1 MEGCVEQV
9 KLGANGP
16 EVSRFGLGTM
26 SLLASQS
33 GAEAARLVH
42 KAIDRGITLVDTA
55 DVYDDGRVEAAL
67 GEALRGRRH
76 EVVLATKVGL
86 QMAGDPMRSG
96 GSMRWIMTA
105 VEDSLRRLAT
115 DYIDLYQLHRP
126 DPQTPVDETVEAFD
140 RLVTAGKIRFA
151 GSSVFPAELLVEAQW
166 SAERRK
172 AAAFVSEQAPYSIFV
187 RGIERAVLPTC
198 RKHGLGVL
206 VWSPL
211 NGGWLTG
218 KYRRGQPVPPD
229 SRAGSGNPFV
239 RADDAAKLDRVE
251 QLAKIAD
258 GAGLTLSQMSLAWT
272 LEHPAVSSVLLGPRT
287 EAQLDELLT
296 ADGVVLGEEAL
307 DAIDAVVEPGHN
319 VDPRN
324 AGWVPPGLRRDQ
336 RRSYYRV

>member
-1 MEGCVEQV
+1 MERVR
-9 KLGANGP
+9 LGTAGP

-26 SLLASQS
+26 SLLTSQS
-33 GAEAARLVH
+33 AKEVERLLH
-42 KAIDRGITLVDTA
+42 QAIDRGITLIDTA

-67 GEALRGRRH
+67 GEALRGHRH
-76 EVVLATKVGL
+76 KVVLATKVGL
-86 QMAGDPMRSG
+86 QMAGDPARSG

-126 DPQTPVDETVEAFD
+126 DPLTPIEETVEAFD
-140 RLVTAGKIRFA
+140 RLVSAGKICFA
-151 GSSVFPAELLVEAQW
+151 GSSVFPAELLVEYQW
-166 SAERRK
+166 QAERSH
-172 AAAFVSEQAPYSIFV
+172 ATALISEQAPYSIFV

-198 RKHGLGVL
+198 RQHGLGVL

-218 KYRRGQPVPPD
+218 KYRQGRPVPPG
-229 SRAGSGNPFV
+229 SRAASGNPFV

-251 QLAKIAD
+251 HLAKIAD

-287 EAQLDELLT
+287 EAQLAELLD
-296 ADGVVLGEEAL
+296 AEDIVLSEEVL

-324 AGWVPPGLRRDQ
+324 AGWVPPGLQRSR
-336 RRSYYRV
+336 RRSDRRT